1 MNFLFACGGTG
12 GHINPAVAAAQRI
25 RTLMPDAGCLFV
37 GASGNMEMELVPRE
51 GFPIRGIAVGN
62 LHRSLKPREIVHNLR
77 SAAQLNRAVRD
88 AGRIIGEFRPDAV
101 LGTGGYVC
109 FPVLRA
115 AAARGVPTLLH
126 EANAMPGL
134 TTRMLEK
141 HVDRMMVAFEE
152 SRGGYKNPER
162 VLTVGMPVR
171 SGFRELSREEARR
184 RLGLDEK
191 PFVLSFGGSLGAKRL
206 NAAVAALAA
215 ENERTGGFRLLHAC
229 GGGEAGLAAMQEL
242 LAGEGVSRP
251 RFTELRPY
259 IYDMPAAMAA
269 ADLILCRA
277 GASTLGELCA
287 VGRAAVL
294 IPYPYAT
301 GNHQEKNARLL
312 EAAGG
317 ARILRDEELTPERL
331 SALVKE
337 LLADPDGLRAMGLAQ
352 RALDR
357 PDALDVIVEEL
368 LRLSG
373 GKKRGP

>member
-1 MNFLFACGGTG
+1 MRFLFACGGTG

-25 RTLMPDAGCLFV
+25 RALMPDAECLFV
-37 GASGNMEMELVPRE
+37 GAAGNMEMELVPRE
-51 GFPIRGIAVGN
+51 GFPIRGITVGN

-77 SAAQLNRAVRD
+77 SAAQLDRAVRA
-88 AGRIIGEFRPDAV
+88 AGRIIREFRPDAV

-115 AAARGVPTLLH
+115 AAAQGIPTLLH

-152 SRGGYKNPER
+152 SRSGYQHPEK

-171 SGFRELSREEARR
+171 SGFRQADRAEARR
-184 RLGLDEK
+184 QLGLGEE

-215 ENERTGGFRLLHAC
+215 ENEKTGAFRLLHAC
-229 GGGEAGLAAMQEL
+229 GGGEEGLAAMKGL
-242 LAGEGVSRP
+242 LAEAGAPEP
-251 RFTELRPY
+251 KLTELRSY
-259 IYDMPAAMAA
+259 IYDMPAVMAA

-277 GASTLGELCA
+277 GASTMGELCA

-294 IPYPYAT
+294 VPYPYAT

-312 EAAGG
+312 EEAGG
-317 ARILRDEELTPERL
+317 ARLLRDEELTPETL
-331 SALVKE
+331 GKLVKE
-337 LLADPDGLRAMGLAQ
+337 LLSDPAALRAMGEAQ
-352 RALDR
+352 RSLDR
-357 PDALDVIVEEL
+357 PDALDAIVEEM
-368 LRLSG
+368 LRLCE
-373 GKKRGP
+373 GKR